1 MEDIINDFKLYC
13 RNNPTYVKHHLNH
26 EDLIDDYMFEN
37 GLYGIDIFN
46 KLCEISI
53 KINRNML
60 R

>member
-1 MEDIINDFKLYC
+1 MNFDFIVE
-13 RNNPTYVKHHLNH
+13 NNPTYVKYHLNH